1 MPLPRDLKQYFSET
15 GPPLISADRRR
26 SNNVQYTI
34 NNSVLLWAQWRDKG
48 QAHCLQEVV
57 PGWFIN
63 VHKDNVDKRLALPA
77 IGL

>member
-1 MPLPRDLKQYFSET
+1 M
-15 GPPLISADRRR
+15 
-26 SNNVQYTI
+26 QYTI
-34 NNSVLLWAQWRDKG
+34 NNTVLLWAQWRDKG

-63 VHKDNVDKRLALPA
+63 VHKDNVDKRPALLA